1 MGKPKCKTCN
11 GCMDFIWVD
20 NNRYLNCWFCKTW
33 FTGQLGNLVEVEN
46 PYLVICP
53 ECNGD
58 GVTSVFDSEYEEY
71 IGLEDCAKCKG
82 LGKVDR
88 RIMDV

>member
-53 ECNGD
+53 ECSGEGD
-58 GVTSVFDSEYEEY
+58 FQLDEFENALCNT
-71 IGLEDCAKCKG
+71 CKG
-82 LGKVDR
+82 LGKIDR
-88 RIMDV
+88 RILNV

>member
-46 PYLVICP
+46 PYLIDCP
-53 ECNGD
+53 NCSGVGAKQYEDGMWCTCPACNG
-58 GVTSVFDSEYEEY
+58 TKR
-71 IGLEDCAKCKG
+71 I
-82 LGKVDR
+82 DR
-88 RIMDV
+88 RTLNV